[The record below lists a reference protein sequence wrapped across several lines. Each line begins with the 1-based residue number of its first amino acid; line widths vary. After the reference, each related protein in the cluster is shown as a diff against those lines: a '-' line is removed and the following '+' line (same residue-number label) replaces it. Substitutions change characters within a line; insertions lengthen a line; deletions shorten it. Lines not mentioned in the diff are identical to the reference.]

1 MSLKYL
7 FFPIVLVVSTVVF
20 WAYVWPEFVSL
31 RANNVSYRF
40 DQGVLREAYDKK
52 AALETLNSQIRES
65 DSGSTLVLN
74 YVPKDRAE
82 EKIIGQINY
91 LASNSGVFLNNIEVL
106 KKNEQSSSTLKA
118 ANSTA
123 NVASNLKAGNSN
135 VLQSTQITIKVGGD
149 YDKLKLFFS
158 GIQHMPLLNSI
169 KSLNIVSKDKAK
181 DKNNSSTPAVDE
193 KVQTSIEAEL
203 VVDFGYLN
211 QARTDESKLASFK
224 AEIDDKT
231 IQDLK
236 EYTSGVIPKINTSD
250 IATGRSNPFLP

>member
-203 VVDFGYLN
+203 VVDFGYLK

>member
-1 MSLKYL
+1 
-7 FFPIVLVVSTVVF
+7 
-20 WAYVWPEFVSL
+20 
-31 RANNVSYRF
+31 
-40 DQGVLREAYDKK
+40 
-52 AALETLNSQIRES
+52 
-65 DSGSTLVLN
+65 
-74 YVPKDRAE
+74 
-82 EKIIGQINY
+82 
-91 LASNSGVFLNNIEVL
+91 
-106 KKNEQSSSTLKA
+106 
-118 ANSTA
+118 
-123 NVASNLKAGNSN
+123 
-135 VLQSTQITIKVGGD
+135 
-149 YDKLKLFFS
+149 
-158 GIQHMPLLNSI
+158 MPLLNSI